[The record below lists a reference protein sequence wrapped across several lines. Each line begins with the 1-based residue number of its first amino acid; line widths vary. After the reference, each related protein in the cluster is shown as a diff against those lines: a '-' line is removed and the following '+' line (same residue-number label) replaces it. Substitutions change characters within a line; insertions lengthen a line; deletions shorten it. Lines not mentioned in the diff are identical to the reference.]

1 MSTVCITILRRNADS
16 LELPLDSNCS
26 RPTGQSSDEEEE
38 YVTDGDDD
46 DDDERIGGEL
56 MVVLMEE
63 EEAVAVAGLV
73 NALRRIER
81 TSDIRSFLN
90 C

>member
-1 MSTVCITILRRNADS
+1 

-46 DDDERIGGEL
+46 DNDERIGGEL
-56 MVVLMEE
+56 IVVLMEE
-63 EEAVAVAGLV
+63 EEAVAGLV
-73 NALRRIER
+73 KAFRRIDK
-81 TSDIRSFLN
+81 TSDRRSFLN

>member
-1 MSTVCITILRRNADS
+1 

-73 NALRRIER
+73 TAFRRIDK

>member
-1 MSTVCITILRRNADS
+1 

-26 RPTGQSSDEEEE
+26 RPTGQSSEEED
-38 YVTDGDDD
+38 VAD
-46 DDDERIGGEL
+46 DDDEKVDGEL
-56 MVVLMEE
+56 IVVLME
-63 EEAVAVAGLV
+63 AAAAGLV
-73 NALRRIER
+73 TALRRIDR